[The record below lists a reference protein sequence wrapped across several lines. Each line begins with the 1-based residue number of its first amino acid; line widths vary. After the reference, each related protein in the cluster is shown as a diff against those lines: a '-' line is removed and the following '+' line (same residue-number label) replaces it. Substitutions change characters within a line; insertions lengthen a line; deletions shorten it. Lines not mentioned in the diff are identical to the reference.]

1 VASGQKGRIVFE
13 QGSREAG
20 VWSAGVSIGL
30 VHDIPTV
37 EELVSRM
44 VREACAIIK
53 ERLPRVVV

>member
-53 ERLPRVVV
+53 ERLPRLTA